1 MSSSPSHTQ
10 TLSFLK
16 RRFEERGIDPRKKL
30 GQHFLIDLNLRD
42 LVLRTA
48 RLGPDDV
55 VLEVGTGT
63 GSLTAPMAAV
73 AAAVVTVEVDPQMF
87 ALAADVLDARAN
99 VDMLQADVLKNKN
112 RINPTVLEAV
122 DQRLRAAPARR
133 FKLVANLPY
142 NIATPI
148 LGNLLALDVPPRTMT
163 VTIQKEL
170 ADRIVARPGTKD
182 YGSLSIWIQSQCRAE
197 IVRVMPPSVFWPRPK
212 VDSAIV
218 QIEVDDALRG
228 RIADRRVLPGF
239 HPRAVLPPTQVP
251 PKRTGHSGKAPAG
264 QAGGGPNPRRAP
276 PRWNRPRRDARRRHR
291 ARAGRGVSRRL
302 DRVNRR
308 RRRRAQPRS
317 QRRSEASSSSTTR
330 MSVGPR
336 ASRRCNAPRKRI
348 PVSPSAKVSSIRLA
362 MNSSR
367 AFRRRSA
374 RSRCSRRC

>member
-42 LVLRTA
+42 LLLRTA

-122 DQRLRAAPARR
+122 DRRLLAAPARR

-182 YGSLSIWIQSQCRAE
+182 FGSLSIWIQSQCRAE

-228 RIADRRVLPGF
+228 RIADRRFFQDFIRALFF
-239 HPRAVLPPTQVP
+239 HRRKFLRGELVTLAKPRL
-251 PKRTGHSGKAPAG
+251 GKPEVDQILAE
-264 QAGGGPNPRRAP
+264 
-276 PRWNRPRRDARRRHR
+276 H
-291 ARAGRGVSRRL
+291 RL
-302 DRVNRR
+302 DGTV
-308 RRRRAQPRS
+308 RA
-317 QRRSEASSSSTTR
+317 ETLDVDT
-330 MSVGPR
+330 V
-336 ASRRCNAPRKRI
+336 
-348 PVSPSAKVSSIRLA
+348 LA
-362 MNSSR
+362 LAE
-367 AFRRRSA
+367 AFRAASIA
-374 RSRCSRRC
+374 